1 MEAFN
6 QAKLTMVQMKEG
18 AEGLNSD
25 KLEYGQKYATKMIN
39 KEGKENWLIRESA
52 IFKAIGD
59 HEHIIKFHGIVM
71 PTLEESQNGGAP
83 GFLFDYLET
92 GNQDST
98 FSRKGIYTLNKIMKE
113 SDYFLDLD
121 NMRDMLFTIL
131 STIDYM
137 NSRGVMH
144 RDIKPSNLLITSDG
158 VLKIL
163 DFDLAEFYSEDRKLK
178 FSVSTKGYKPPEL
191 LLK

>member
-1 MEAFN
+1 
-6 QAKLTMVQMKEG
+6 MVQMKEG
-18 AEGLNSD
+18 AEGFNSD